1 MQTQAASK
9 SGGSRIIVMLIV
21 MVVAMGGGI
30 FVSFKLLRSAS
41 GKTDVGDLEA
51 LASVQAQL
59 RAVDGCRI
67 TYNHWPRSH
76 HRQMH
81 RLSVFVTPCGA
92 SGIAPDS
99 AKVKLPDSWAHD
111 ALAFEAERSSV
122 TDDWAILVNSEA
134 VPFPVLLAG
143 LTELAPIVVRE
154 TPGAMAK
161 MRADKAEGDAKY
173 EEGLRQREQQRQ
185 QNQDS
190 YPSR

>member
-9 SGGSRIIVMLIV
+9 SGGSRIVVMLLV

-30 FVSFKLLRSAS
+30 FVALKLLGSA
-41 GKTDVGDLEA
+41 GKSDVGDLEA

-59 RAVDGCRI
+59 RAVDACRI
-67 TYNHWPRSH
+67 QYNHWPRSH

-81 RLSVFVTPCGA
+81 RLSVFITPCGA
-92 SGIAPDS
+92 SGIAPS
-99 AKVKLPDSWAHD
+99 SGKVKLPESWAHD

-122 TDDWAILVNSEA
+122 TDDWSILVNSEA

-143 LTELAPIVVRE
+143 LSELAPIVVRDA
-154 TPGAMAK
+154 PGALAK
-161 MRADKAEGDAKY
+161 MRADEAEGNAKY
-173 EEGLRQREQQRQ
+173 EEGLRRREQQRQ